1 MNLWDIGKHV
11 DGVKVDQIWIC
22 EQVPGSFSGKVLH
35 VALEGGILA
44 ARVSAVIRRCFVQIR
59 VPSGRNLCNIYRKF
73 S

>member
-44 ARVSAVIRRCFVQIR
+44 ARVSAVIRRCFAD
-59 VPSGRNLCNIYRKF
+59 SGAERKDF
-73 S
+73 MQHLSEH